1 MSNDKI
7 NYKIIDFNSSYNNLL
22 KLIKKTGDKNKIA
35 KACNLYS
42 KLHRLEIGLK
52 KQMEKVEELLEEDN
66 EDNSSNK
73 SISADHTDTESDHSS
88 ASTETKNSIEVKFQ

>member
-7 NYKIIDFNSSYNNLL
+7 NYKIVDFNGSYNNLL
-22 KLIKKTGDKNKIA
+22 KVIKKTGDKNKIA

-52 KQMEKVEELLEEDN
+52 KQIEKIEELLEEDS
-66 EDNSSNK
+66 DNSSNK
-73 SISADHTDTESDHSS
+73 SISADHTDTENDYSN
-88 ASTETKNSIEVKFQ
+88 ASVDTKNSIEVRFQ

>member
-7 NYKIIDFNSSYNNLL
+7 NYKIVDFNGSYNNLL
-22 KLIKKTGDKNKIA
+22 KVIKKTGDKNKIA

-52 KQMEKVEELLEEDN
+52 KQMEKIEELLEEDS
-66 EDNSSNK
+66 DNSLNK
-73 SISADHTDTESDHSS
+73 SISPEHTDTESDYSN
-88 ASTETKNSIEVKFQ
+88 ASVDTKNSIEVRFQ